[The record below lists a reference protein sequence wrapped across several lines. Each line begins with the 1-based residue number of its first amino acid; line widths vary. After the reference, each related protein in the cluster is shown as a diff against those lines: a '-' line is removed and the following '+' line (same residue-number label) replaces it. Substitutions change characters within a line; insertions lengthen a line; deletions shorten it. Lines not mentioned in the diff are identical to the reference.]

1 MELPNSTYGRRRL
14 KSHDGIFEHEFLGA
28 AVAALAGWPF
38 NVALNS
44 GQLAKGT
51 GSAGHP
57 GVVQFSTLASNVAA
71 PIIYLYQSD
80 MVFGLGDAY
89 ECGWLIQSPAN
100 LSDGTDTYTI
110 FAGFGDTSTNA
121 LSTDAAYITY
131 THSVNVGKWTGFT
144 SSNGAATQMTLLSSN
159 TVATSTWYLLVV
171 KVNPLGNRVDFYV
184 NGVPIGYCTAN
195 IPNGGARALGPMLQI
210 VKSAGTN
217 ARTFL
222 VDWYYHEIGIL
233 TARY

>member
-1 MELPNSTYGRRRL
+1 MELPNSTYGRARL
-14 KSHDGIFEHEFLGA
+14 KSHDGIFEHEFLGSA
-28 AVAALAGWPF
+28 TAALAGWPF

-44 GQLAKGT
+44 GTLAKAA

-57 GVVQFSTLASNVAA
+57 GVLQFSTAASNVAA
-71 PIIYLYQSD
+71 PIIFLYQSD

-131 THSVNVGKWTGFT
+131 THSVNSGRWTGFT
-144 SSNGAATQMTLLSSN
+144 SSNGAATQMTSLNAS
-159 TVATSTWYLLVV
+159 VMATSTWYKLVV
-171 KVNPLGNRVDFYV
+171 KVNPLGNKVEFYV
-184 NGVPIGYCTAN
+184 NDTYIGYCIAN
-195 IPNGGARALGPMLQI
+195 IPTGVARALGPMLQI
-210 VKSAGTN
+210 VKSAGTT